1 MAGSS
6 FLSEGQDDYVKL
18 KPPTHCKTK
27 HCAFRVSVSFS
38 TDYLCLTHT
47 SDMSAHKT
55 HTHIQTSS
63 HFCLSLTHILILS
76 LSLAFFCLSLSRVN
90 RGMIWWSLLG
100 CDVHSEIWLARL
112 SPADVHGDLWL
123 AVLKG
128 LCLFRLAATGGALL
142 TATAPRLLTGI
153 WTRLLWEGTKRD
165 YWKSKQTTKQ
175 KVIALCGFKDS
186 QFLVSVVLVHFTQLI
201 TH

>member
-18 KPPTHCKTK
+18 KPPTRCKTK

-55 HTHIQTSS
+55 HTHTYRLPHIFVFLS
-63 HFCLSLTHILILS
+63 HTYLFFLSHLR
-76 LSLAFFCLSLSRVN
+76 FFCLSLSRVN
-90 RGMIWWSLLG
+90 RGMIWWSVLG

-123 AVLKG
+123 AELKG

-153 WTRLLWEGTKRD
+153 WTCLLWEDKERLLEVQANYKTEGHRPMR
-165 YWKSKQTTKQ
+165 
-175 KVIALCGFKDS
+175 I
-186 QFLVSVVLVHFTQLI
+186 
-201 TH
+201 